1 MASDQETL
9 STSIEDYVL
18 LQQKEQ
24 ERIISEASHLLVDED
39 ADDSAVDKIDV
50 NSPSITAS
58 PHFYHNES
66 KMMDPSQP
74 LIHDRIPL
82 NSSDDSHP
90 FECSCS
96 WFCRRNFLLKLFYLF
111 LGVLAFCGL
120 VVLADEI
127 GVSTVETIRRY
138 QHRTNHHTNPHQSH
152 HSRQYPGPR
161 YFRVPGEQQCHNEV
175 AFYQNDEM
183 ERYGFACAVQWSYDD
198 STSLRLSCE
207 EGYVLSC
214 MFGASYGSKEPN
226 QECSEWDTQEDM
238 DQYPVLPES
247 VWESD
252 CAGHNACTLELGH
265 VGSGE
270 NTCLDMS
277 GVVNAY
283 YDSVNGVEMDDLDWS
298 AINGFKKDCQ
308 FVALKVQALCE
319 KEVVEEE
326 DV

>member
-1 MASDQETL
+1 MKLQYIETRFGFK
-9 STSIEDYVL
+9 L
-18 LQQKEQ
+18 LLK
-24 ERIISEASHLLVDED
+24 SHEIPIQMIQL
-39 ADDSAVDKIDV
+39 
-50 NSPSITAS
+50 
-58 PHFYHNES
+58 NES
-66 KMMDPSQP
+66 CTHCTF
-74 LIHDRIPL
+74 LYIL
-82 NSSDDSHP
+82 Y
-90 FECSCS
+90 
-96 WFCRRNFLLKLFYLF
+96 FCNF
-111 LGVLAFCGL
+111 GVTTLY
-120 VVLADEI
+120 
-127 GVSTVETIRRY
+127 TV
-138 QHRTNHHTNPHQSH
+138 
-152 HSRQYPGPR
+152 HSPYT
-161 YFRVPGEQQCHNEV
+161 
-175 AFYQNDEM
+175 
-183 ERYGFACAVQWSYDD
+183 DD

-270 NTCLDMS
+270 NTCLDLS

>member
-183 ERYGFACAVQWSYDD
+183 ERYGFACAVQWSYGMDIYFEYILCLQSND
-198 STSLRLSCE
+198 SLQN
-207 EGYVLSC
+207 V
-214 MFGASYGSKEPN
+214 
-226 QECSEWDTQEDM
+226 
-238 DQYPVLPES
+238 
-247 VWESD
+247 
-252 CAGHNACTLELGH
+252 
-265 VGSGE
+265 
-270 NTCLDMS
+270 
-277 GVVNAY
+277 
-283 YDSVNGVEMDDLDWS
+283 YDLNLFEICFEALLSVNSQLTVYWFQSDYL
-298 AINGFKKDCQ
+298 
-308 FVALKVQALCE
+308 LCFSE
-319 KEVVEEE
+319 SETY
-326 DV
+326 